1 MDVILS
7 ILPNFLIHLFKLVI
21 NLFRPFTVKVN
32 LIECYLNGLR
42 RSDGEGGFTSGSRV
56 HFRIEIINKKDKKFI
71 INKICCRAMRQDKI
85 LQDDICCYNKDAYKK
100 IALRSTYEPLSTID
114 ISPQSSGHYDV
125 ILTPDGDL
133 SRCDK
138 LILFYKKGIK
148 RRKIIIWEK
157 ERN

>member
-1 MDVILS
+1 MDIILS
-7 ILPNFLIHLFKLVI
+7 ILPNFLIHFFKLVI

-42 RSDGEGGFTSGSRV
+42 RSDGEGGFIGGSRV
-56 HFRIEIINKKDKKFI
+56 HFRIEIINRKDKKFI
-71 INKICCRAMRQDKI
+71 ISKIYCQAMYQGKI
-85 LQDDICCYNKDAYKK
+85 LQDNICCYDKSSYKK
-100 IALRSTYEPLSTID
+100 IALRSTYEPLFTID
-114 ISPQSSGHYDV
+114 VSPESSARYDV
-125 ILTPDGDL
+125 ILTPGGDL
-133 SRCDK
+133 SQCDK